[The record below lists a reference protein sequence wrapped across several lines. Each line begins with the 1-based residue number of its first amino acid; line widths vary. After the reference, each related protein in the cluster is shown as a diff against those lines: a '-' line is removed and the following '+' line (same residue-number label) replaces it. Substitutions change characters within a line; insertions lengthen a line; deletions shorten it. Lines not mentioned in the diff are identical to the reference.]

1 MEVRKK
7 IMEKLNEMNNL
18 IEIKDK
24 IVFDKDDVY
33 IVEINE
39 LLKDLIDKEVKEIN
53 LEKSE
58 EDGLKLFFIL
68 NNNTWLNDKDLIKVI
83 DDKNKSIEVY
93 KIFDILKR
101 GVEQVYLLRKKLIE
115 ELENSALFFELA
127 SHMIKEK
134 FEFKDEQK

>member
-1 MEVRKK
+1 MKVRKEVEV
-7 IMEKLNEMNNL
+7 MEKLNEIKNL
-18 IEIKDK
+18 IEMKDK

-39 LLKDLIDKEVKEIN
+39 LLKDLIDKEVKEID

-58 EDGLKLFFIL
+58 EGFKLFFIFNDNVWL
-68 NNNTWLNDKDLIKVI
+68 NNKDLIKAI
-83 DDKNKSIEVY
+83 DKNKRVEIC
-93 KIFDILKR
+93 KIFDVLKR

-115 ELENSALFFELA
+115 EFENSALFFETV
-127 SHMIKEK
+127 SRMIKEK